1 MSKAKKTGAASFE
14 DDVQL
19 RSQYGNL
26 LRRHIDAST
35 QAVSDLADRWDVAEA
50 LYNLDYNEVGL
61 NTVEGLK
68 SYPIPIWKP
77 KADRII
83 GTIFQGIT
91 GIDPYVQ
98 VLTDDGSNE
107 RAEGIEKTLQLMA
120 GRGNTKDTFDRAFLQ
135 GITIGVNTNIALLYV
150 HKKKE
155 GGVSFKA
162 VHPKDA
168 VAYPHEMGC
177 IDDMVTVGHRFYK
190 MRSWVEDQQLAGY
203 YLPGTLGSADSKV
216 GDEAGRSSA
225 FAMIQDT
232 EGVEQK
238 DDILR
243 LYQICHK
250 CELGEGYK
258 WYLFTLAYDDQVILK
273 VEDYPY
279 SRPFYF
285 DLRFADEYGTF
296 WPANSP
302 GYSMQALQ
310 KAYTDLHNVI
320 IQGAYATA
328 FPNLV
333 FEGGSMPVKYK
344 RNVVGGVWEVP
355 AGVKVSVL
363 ANQFRGEQ
371 LMQMIPQL
379 EKIADSVSRISQL
392 GTSQNLPSSTTA
404 TAAAGM
410 LKAQEEGKDQ
420 YTAFVAPSVA
430 DIWRFLYELLEKH
443 FDEFKSLYGVS
454 MPLETR
460 EDLSGTP
467 LRFEATGK
475 SADTNPRVLL
485 EKMQML
491 LQMSQAPD
499 SRLDYQKVEGQV
511 VQNMNIPLDMKSLE
525 KDAVSGS
532 EQIMQELMNMGATP
546 EMVFGAIS
554 QLIEGAKS
562 GQGDTGANPEGQPV
576 QADFNGVLPVDGGQ
590 APEGSGVA
598 GPY

>member
-1 MSKAKKTGAASFE
+1 MAKKEKTGVLKFE

-26 LRRHIDAST
+26 LRRHVDAST
-35 QAVSDLADRWDVAEA
+35 DAVGPLADRWDVAEA

-61 NTVEGLK
+61 NTIEGLN
-68 SYPIPIWKP
+68 SYPIPLWTP

-83 GTIFQGIT
+83 GTVFNGIT

-98 VLTDDGSNE
+98 VLTDDGTNE

-120 GRGNTKDTFDRAFLQ
+120 GRGNTRDTFDRAFLQ
-135 GITIGVNTNIALLYV
+135 CVRIAVNTNISILYV
-150 HKKKE
+150 YKKE
-155 GGVSFKA
+155 DSKVCFKA
-162 VHPKDA
+162 VHPKDF

-177 IDDMVTVGHRFYK
+177 LDDMVTVGHRFYK
-190 MRSWVEDQQLAGY
+190 TRAWIEAKQLAGDFY
-203 YLPGTLGSADSKV
+203 DAELGAADSKI
-216 GDEAGRSSA
+216 GDEAGRGSA

-238 DDILR
+238 DDMIR
-243 LYQICHK
+243 LYQILHK
-250 CELGEGYK
+250 CDLGEGLK
-258 WYLFTLAYDDQVILK
+258 WYKFTFAYDDQAVLK
-273 VEDYPY
+273 VEDFPY
-279 SRPFYF
+279 TRPWYF
-285 DLRFADEYGTF
+285 DIRFDDEYGTF
-296 WPANSP
+296 WPAKSP

-320 IQGAYATA
+320 IQGSYATA

-333 FEGGSMPVKYK
+333 FEGGALPAKYK
-344 RNVVGGVWEVP
+344 RSAVGAIYEVP
-355 AGVKVSVL
+355 AGTKVSVL
-363 ANQFRGEQ
+363 NNQFKGEQ
-371 LMQMIPQL
+371 LMGMIPQL

-430 DIWRFLYELLEKH
+430 DVWRFLYELLELH
-443 FDEFKSLYGVS
+443 FEDFKGAYGVS
-454 MPLETR
+454 MPLETPD
-460 EDLSGTP
+460 DLSGAP

-475 SADTNPRVLL
+475 SAETNPRVLL

-491 LQMSQAPD
+491 LQMAQSPE

-525 KDAVSGS
+525 KDVVAAS
-532 EQIMQELMNMGATP
+532 EQIIQDLMNQGAPP
-546 EMVFGAIS
+546 E
-554 QLIEGAKS
+554 LIFNALAEVIQG
-562 GQGDTGANPEGQPV
+562 GQGDTGAMSQGQPAP
-576 QADFNGVLPVDGGQ
+576 ADVNGVLPMDGGQ